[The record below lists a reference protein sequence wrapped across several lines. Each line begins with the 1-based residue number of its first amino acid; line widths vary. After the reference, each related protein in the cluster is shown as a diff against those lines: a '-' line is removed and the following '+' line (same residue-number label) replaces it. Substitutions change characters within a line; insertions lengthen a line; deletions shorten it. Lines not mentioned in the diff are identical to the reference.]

1 MKMHHLLLGAS
12 LGIPSVVCDA
22 AAQVASVVVP
32 VIQPRAEDVRTLD
45 GMIKAFY
52 EVISGPAGE
61 PRQWARD
68 RTLYTPDVRFISMG
82 MRDGKPHA
90 TIMSHQQFVD
100 RSDQG
105 LVTQGFY
112 EQEIHRVTRKFG
124 NTTHVF
130 STYVMKDGNGGEI
143 GRGVNSIQL
152 FWDGDRWW
160 ISGVAWDDER
170 PDNPSP
176 PDLLPG

>member
-1 MKMHHLLLGAS
+1 MSRFLTATS
-12 LGIPSVVCDA
+12 LCLALSAATTVSAQERPSVA
-22 AAQVASVVVP
+22 VATIP
-32 VIQPRAEDVRTLD
+32 ARAEDVATID

-52 EVISGPAGE
+52 DVISGPAGQ

-68 RTLYTPDVRFISMG
+68 RTLYTPDVRFISMDVRG
-82 MRDGKPHA
+82 GKPHA

-105 LVTQGFY
+105 LVTAGFY
-112 EQEIHRVTRKFG
+112 EEEIHRVSRKFG

-130 STYVMKDGNGGEI
+130 STYVMKDGNGRQL

-170 PDNPSP
+170 PDNPIP
-176 PDLLPG
+176 PDLLPS

>member
-1 MKMHHLLLGAS
+1 MSRFLTATSFCLALSAVTPVS
-12 LGIPSVVCDA
+12 AQERQSVAVATIPA
-22 AAQVASVVVP
+22 
-32 VIQPRAEDVRTLD
+32 RAEDVATID

-52 EVISGPAGE
+52 DVISGPAGQ
-61 PRQWARD
+61 PREWARD
-68 RTLYTPDVRFISMG
+68 RTLYTPDVRFISMDV
-82 MRDGKPHA
+82 RDGKPHA

-105 LVTQGFY
+105 LVTAGFF
-112 EQEIHRVTRKFG
+112 EEEIHRVTRKFG

-130 STYVMKDGNGGEI
+130 STYVMKDGNGRKI

-170 PDNPSP
+170 PDNPIP